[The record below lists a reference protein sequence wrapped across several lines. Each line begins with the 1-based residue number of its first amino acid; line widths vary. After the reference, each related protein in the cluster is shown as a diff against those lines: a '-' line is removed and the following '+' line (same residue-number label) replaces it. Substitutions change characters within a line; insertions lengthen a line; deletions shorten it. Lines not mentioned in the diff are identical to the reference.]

1 MNKLRIMLIAVIL
14 ALTAGSA
21 QARAD
26 SQTVVTFAVDP
37 TWPPLEFVD
46 AGGQIVGYS
55 VDFFAAV
62 CREAGREAK
71 FQKSDWE
78 GIFDG
83 LDAGKYDAVM
93 SSVTITPDRRQ
104 KMDFTIPYFIV
115 RQSLVVPRASDLN
128 NIRQLKDQRVGTQVE
143 TTATEI
149 VEKIP
154 GVVSKTYPS
163 IEDALKALG
172 AGELDAVVC
181 EEVVAT
187 SYLGRPEFSG
197 QAQMASVIDTPGAEE
212 LYGAAVRRNNLETLV
227 MLNDGIKQVKAKG
240 IDAELRRKWFP
251 DSGK

>member
-1 MNKLRIMLIAVIL
+1 MNKFRTMLITMIL

-21 QARAD
+21 LAQEDRG
-26 SQTVVTFAVDP
+26 TITFAVDP

-55 VDFFAAV
+55 VDYFTAV

-78 GIFDG
+78 GIFDR
-83 LDAGKYDAVM
+83 LDAGQYDAVM

-115 RQSLVVPRASDLN
+115 RQSLVVPRSSDLN
-128 NIRQLKDQRVGTQVE
+128 NIRQLKGKRVGTQVE
-143 TTATEI
+143 TTATGI

-154 GVVSKTYPS
+154 GVTSKTFPS
-163 IEDALKALG
+163 IEDALKG
-172 AGELDAVVC
+172 MSAGEIDAVVC

-187 SYLGRPEFSG
+187 SYLSRPEFSG
-197 QAQMASVIDTPGAEE
+197 QAKMASVINTPGAEE
-212 LYGAAVRRNNLETLV
+212 LYGVAVRKNNLEILV

-240 IDAELRRKWFP
+240 IEAELRRKWFP